1 MLTQQ
6 GFQARRE
13 RLWKAVPEHLEWILV
28 ADPRH
33 VNYLANFLVNPQS
46 FSRGERGLLLL
57 ERDKGATLIGDN
69 FTVRS
74 AASTPFIDHEIIELW
89 YDHKHSVINRDH
101 AMFNA
106 LKQVADRL
114 YGRPGAVE
122 AEWLPV
128 GAYELLGLDRE
139 SHSTNQEA
147 GQKLGPASAADIG
160 TVIRELRRRKMPD
173 EIALMKKCMAAGAA
187 GQARARDVCG
197 VGVSELEVYREI
209 QSAVVAAAGQAC
221 LIYGDFRACT
231 PSKPK
236 QGGLPTE
243 YQLHEGDLLVLDF
256 SVVINGYRSDFTN
269 TLAAGTPTQA
279 QQDLFAI
286 CLAGMKAG
294 EDKLK
299 AGAACKD
306 VYAAVAAPYLAA
318 GKQDSFTHHAGHGLG
333 MAHPEAPIL
342 VPESTDVLVAG
353 DVVTLEPGSYI
364 EGIGGIRIE
373 HNYLITDTGCERLS
387 DHVIA
392 LK

>member
-1 MLTQQ
+1 MLTKE
-6 GFQARRE
+6 GCLARRE

-33 VNYLANFLVNPQS
+33 VNYLSNFLVNPQS

-69 FTVRS
+69 FSLRS
-74 AASTPFIDHEIIELW
+74 AASTPFVDHEVIEPW

-106 LKQVADRL
+106 LKQVSDRL

-139 SHSTNQEA
+139 SHSTNQES
-147 GQKLGPASAADIG
+147 GQKRNPASAADIG
-160 TVIRELRRRKMPD
+160 TIIRELRRRKMED
-173 EIALMKKCMAAGAA
+173 ELSLMKKCMEAGAA
-187 GQARARDVCG
+187 GQARAREVCR
-197 VGVSELEVYREI
+197 VGISELEVFREI
-209 QSAVVAAAGQAC
+209 QSAVIDKAGQAC

-231 PSKPK
+231 PEKPK

-243 YQLHEGDLLVLDF
+243 YKLQEGDLLVLDY

-269 TLAAGTPTQA
+269 TLAAGTPTKA
-279 QQDLFAI
+279 QEELFSI
-286 CLAGMKAG
+286 CMAGMKGG
-294 EDKLK
+294 EEKLK
-299 AGAACKD
+299 AGTPCKE
-306 VYAAVAAPYLAA
+306 VYDAVAAPYYAA
-318 GKQDSFTHHAGHGLG
+318 GKKDSFTHHAGHGLG

-342 VPESTDVLVAG
+342 VPESTDTLVAG

-364 EGIGGIRIE
+364 EGIGGMRIE
-373 HNYLITDTGCERLS
+373 HNYLITETGCERLS
-387 DHVIA
+387 HHVIS